1 MKWEVFHAR
10 LNCYKLYSLRD
21 LSQRV
26 YNSKRFKSVFV
37 LFYFHLVDPMPPL
50 PSLMCASRPSRREL
64 NKRLIHVTVAHQG
77 LFNSSSGALSLTQI
91 STFFSQGSS
100 EAKRG
105 VGIEKVD
112 KNCELEQTEKKSVW
126 TTQSTFPLWPTVL
139 PGTL

>member
-64 NKRLIHVTVAHQG
+64 NKRLIRVTVAHLTRSEHAGRAVTSRMQDTNGSLPWQPSRAVTSPRDG
-77 LFNSSSGALSLTQI
+77 LPWRDIGGRI
-91 STFFSQGSS
+91 SQNNQKIDPPKKT
-100 EAKRG
+100 
-105 VGIEKVD
+105 
-112 KNCELEQTEKKSVW
+112 EL
-126 TTQSTFPLWPTVL
+126 
-139 PGTL
+139 